1 MPPANID
8 TVEHLVQALLTTM
21 EQESMAIGASAED
34 VISACFTLTL
44 RTVKA
49 TKEMNCDMRD
59 VRDAI
64 SRLMLECSPDKV
76 VVIQ

>member
-49 TKEMNCDMRD
+49 TKEMNCDMWD
-59 VRDAI
+59 LKAAA
-64 SRLMLECSPDKV
+64 SRLLLECDDNLGAV
-76 VVIQ
+76 Q